1 MSQLGAVLIGM
12 TVVSVLALSAC
23 DIDVLGERGSGN
35 RVTESRAVGN
45 FDEIVLF
52 GSGEVVVDVNGS
64 ETLTI
69 TAEDNILPLLTT
81 EVHDSRLELGTRS
94 SISPTVAIVYT
105 ISAAALNG
113 VSIDGS
119 GNITTIGINA
129 DSFDAEISGSGV
141 IGVAGTTRALA
152 VDISGSGRYDGEDLV
167 ASIATVKVSGS
178 GGAVVNVTE
187 DLDAEVSGS
196 GNVEYIGDPNLRSS
210 ISGSG
215 DISQL

>member
-1 MSQLGAVLIGM
+1 MAVF
-12 TVVSVLALSAC
+12 SVLAVSAC

-35 RVTESRAVGN
+35 RITESRAVSN

-52 GSGEVVVDVNGS
+52 GSGEVVVDVNGTES
-64 ETLTI
+64 LTI

-81 EVHDSRLELGTRS
+81 EVQNDRLELGTRS

-113 VSIDGS
+113 VSIEGS
-119 GNITTIGINA
+119 GDITATGIDT
-129 DSFDAEISGSGV
+129 DSFDAEISGSGR
-141 IGVAGTTRALA
+141 IGVAGTTRVLA
-152 VDISGSGRYDGEDLV
+152 VNISGSGRYDGEDLV
-167 ASIATVKVSGS
+167 ASIATVNVSGS
-178 GGAVVNVTE
+178 GDAVVNVAE

-196 GNVEYIGDPNLRSS
+196 GNVEYLGDPTLMSS

-215 DISQL
+215 DISRR

>member
-1 MSQLGAVLIGM
+1 MAVF
-12 TVVSVLALSAC
+12 SVLAVSAC

-35 RVTESRAVGN
+35 RITESRAVSN

-52 GSGEVVVDVNGS
+52 GSGEVVVDVNGTES
-64 ETLTI
+64 LTI

-81 EVHDSRLELGTRS
+81 EVQNDRLELGTRS

-113 VSIDGS
+113 VSIEGS
-119 GNITTIGINA
+119 GDITATGIDT
-129 DSFDAEISGSGV
+129 DSFDAEISGSGR
-141 IGVAGTTRALA
+141 IGVAGTTRVLA
-152 VDISGSGRYDGEDLV
+152 VNISGSGRYDGENLV
-167 ASIATVKVSGS
+167 ASIATVNVSGS
-178 GGAVVNVTE
+178 GDAVVNVAE

-196 GNVEYIGDPNLRSS
+196 GNVEYLGDPTLMSS

-215 DISQL
+215 DISRR